1 MLTAECLYSK
11 PMLKISAQLND
22 EEFLGTAEDLAAF
35 VSDKLASLGF
45 GDRHRSTER
54 LVRFYAYEGLLSK
67 PERAPDDRRK
77 ANFGPLQVR
86 QLLLARLLAERGW
99 DLDRIRT
106 LLHENRIIAQLNKL
120 IDELATP
127 TEAEKLFFRTRGSEQ
142 VSPLL
147 SEPDAGSFKEI
158 RENRTR
164 QYSRLRGE
172 VGDFSPSAMPSP
184 RPSRKTSYATVQ
196 QLRQIADS
204 EESPAEAL
212 RLMIKK
218 EMARDDLSPAARNL
232 FEQLL
237 AFNPTTRGDE
247 PKTERWTKLRL
258 AHWCEAHF
266 NIDSRITPTKEE
278 LQGIVDNFSK
288 ALMNKYL

>member
-1 MLTAECLYSK
+1 MLTAECLYSQ

-127 TEAEKLFFRTRGSEQ
+127 TEAEKLFFRTRSSD
-142 VSPLL
+142 VDTL
-147 SEPDAGSFKEI
+147 SEPSPLRSYKPD
-158 RENRTR
+158 RTL
-164 QYSRLRGE
+164 SP
-172 VGDFSPSAMPSP
+172 VVFSARDSEMPDSSSP
-184 RPSRKTSYATVQ
+184 KFRRKTSYSTVQ

-237 AFNPTTRGDE
+237 AFNPTTPGDE

-288 ALMNKYL
+288 VLMNRYL

>member
-1 MLTAECLYSK
+1 
-11 PMLKISAQLND
+11 MLKISAQLND

-127 TEAEKLFFRTRGSEQ
+127 TEAEKLFFRTRSSD
-142 VSPLL
+142 VDTL
-147 SEPDAGSFKEI
+147 SEPSPLRSYKPD
-158 RENRTR
+158 RTL
-164 QYSRLRGE
+164 SP
-172 VGDFSPSAMPSP
+172 VVFSARDSEMPDSSSP
-184 RPSRKTSYATVQ
+184 KFRRKTSYSTVQ

-237 AFNPTTRGDE
+237 AFNPTTPGDE

-288 ALMNKYL
+288 VLMNKYL

>member
-106 LLHENRIIAQLNKL
+106 LLHDNREVTQLNKL

-127 TEAEKLFFRTRGSEQ
+127 TEAEKLFFRTRGSNAES
-142 VSPLL
+142 VA
-147 SEPDAGSFKEI
+147 EPVARSA
-158 RENRTR
+158 R
-164 QYSRLRGE
+164 
-172 VGDFSPSAMPSP
+172 DFSALMLSARDDESP
-184 RPSRKTSYATVQ
+184 DMSSPKFRRKSSYSTVQ

-204 EESPAEAL
+204 EESPADAL

-218 EMARDDLSPAARNL
+218 EMMRDDLSPAARSL

-237 AFNPTTRGDE
+237 AFNPTSRGDE

-258 AHWCEAHF
+258 THWCEAHF
-266 NIDSRITPTKEE
+266 NIDSRISPTKDE
-278 LQGIVDNFSK
+278 LQEIVDNFSK

>member
-1 MLTAECLYSK
+1 
-11 PMLKISAQLND
+11 MLKISAQLND

-127 TEAEKLFFRTRGSEQ
+127 TEAEKLFFRTRSSD
-142 VSPLL
+142 VDTL
-147 SEPDAGSFKEI
+147 SEPSPLRSYKPD
-158 RENRTR
+158 RTL
-164 QYSRLRGE
+164 SP
-172 VGDFSPSAMPSP
+172 VVFSARDSEMPDSSSP
-184 RPSRKTSYATVQ
+184 KFRRKTSYSTVQ

-237 AFNPTTRGDE
+237 AFNPTTPGDE

-288 ALMNKYL
+288 IFMNKYL

>member
-1 MLTAECLYSK
+1 
-11 PMLKISAQLND
+11 MLKLSAQLND

-106 LLHENRIIAQLNKL
+106 LLHDNREVSQLNKL

-127 TEAEKLFFRTRGSEQ
+127 TEAEKLFFRTRSSDMAALSETS
-142 VSPLL
+142 VDSFKPTRNASPLYSRRDV
-147 SEPDAGSFKEI
+147 SEPG
-158 RENRTR
+158 
-164 QYSRLRGE
+164 
-172 VGDFSPSAMPSP
+172 PSAPKFG
-184 RPSRKTSYATVQ
+184 RKTSYSTVQ

-218 EMARDDLSPAARNL
+218 EMARDDLTPAARNL

-266 NIDSRITPTKEE
+266 NIDSRITPSKEE
-278 LQGIVDNFSK
+278 LQEIVDNFSK

>member
-1 MLTAECLYSK
+1 MLTAECLYSTT
-11 PMLKISAQLND
+11 MLKLSAQLND

-142 VSPLL
+142 VSLLL
-147 SEPDAGSFKEI
+147 SEPDAGSFKPSRHASPI
-158 RENRTR
+158 
-164 QYSRLRGE
+164 YSSR
-172 VGDFSPSAMPSP
+172 DFSPAAMPSP
-184 RPSRKTSYATVQ
+184 RPSRKTSYSTVQ

>member
-1 MLTAECLYSK
+1 MLTAECLYSTT
-11 PMLKISAQLND
+11 MLKLSAQLND

-142 VSPLL
+142 ASLML
-147 SEPDAGSFKEI
+147 SEPDAGSLK
-158 RENRTR
+158 R
-164 QYSRLRGE
+164 SRHASPIYFSR
-172 VGDFSPSAMPSP
+172 DFSPAAMPSP
-184 RPSRKTSYATVQ
+184 RPSRKTSYSTVQ

-278 LQGIVDNFSK
+278 LQEIVDNFSK

>member
-1 MLTAECLYSK
+1 
-11 PMLKISAQLND
+11 MLKISAQLND

-106 LLHENRIIAQLNKL
+106 LLHENRVIAQLNKL

-127 TEAEKLFFRTRGSEQ
+127 TEAEKLFFRTRSSD
-142 VSPLL
+142 VDTL
-147 SEPDAGSFKEI
+147 SEPSPLHSYKPP
-158 RENRTR
+158 R
-164 QYSRLRGE
+164 SLSSP
-172 VGDFSPSAMPSP
+172 VFSARDSEMPDLSAPKF
-184 RPSRKTSYATVQ
+184 RRKTSYSTVQ
-196 QLRQIADS
+196 QLRQIAEG

-278 LQGIVDNFSK
+278 LQEIVDNFSK

>member
-1 MLTAECLYSK
+1 MLTAECLYSTTL
-11 PMLKISAQLND
+11 LKLSAQLND

-106 LLHENRIIAQLNKL
+106 LLHDNREVSQLNKL

-127 TEAEKLFFRTRGSEQ
+127 TEAEKLFFRTRS
-142 VSPLL
+142 SDSL
-147 SEPDAGSFKEI
+147 SLAEPDSGNYKP
-158 RENRTR
+158 
-164 QYSRLRGE
+164 SRLSSP
-172 VGDFSPSAMPSP
+172 VFSRRDDVLPSMSP
-184 RPSRKTSYATVQ
+184 PKSGRKTSYSTVQ

-204 EESPAEAL
+204 DESPAEAL

-218 EMARDDLSPAARNL
+218 EMAREDLSPAARNL

-266 NIDSRITPTKEE
+266 NIDSRITPTKDE
-278 LQGIVDNFSK
+278 LQEIVDNFSK

>member
-1 MLTAECLYSK
+1 MLTAECLYSQ

-127 TEAEKLFFRTRGSEQ
+127 TEAEKLFFRTRSSD
-142 VSPLL
+142 VDTL
-147 SEPDAGSFKEI
+147 SEPAPLRSYKPD
-158 RENRTR
+158 RTL
-164 QYSRLRGE
+164 SP
-172 VGDFSPSAMPSP
+172 VVFSARDSEMPDSSSP
-184 RPSRKTSYATVQ
+184 KFRRKTSYSTVQ

-237 AFNPTTRGDE
+237 AFNPTTPGDE

-288 ALMNKYL
+288 VLMNKYL

>member
-11 PMLKISAQLND
+11 TMLKISAQLND

-35 VSDKLASLGF
+35 VSDKLASLGY
-45 GDRHRSTER
+45 GDRHLSTER

-106 LLHENRIIAQLNKL
+106 LLHENREVSQLNKL

-142 VSPLL
+142 VSPML
-147 SEPDAGSFKEI
+147 SEPDARSLKEI
-158 RENRTR
+158 RTR
-164 QYSRLRGE
+164 QYSRPQEEMR
-172 VGDFSPSAMPSP
+172 DFSPSFGTSSP
-184 RPSRKTSYATVQ
+184 RPSRKTSYSTVQ

-278 LQGIVDNFSK
+278 LQEIVDNFSK

>member
-1 MLTAECLYSK
+1 
-11 PMLKISAQLND
+11 MLKISALLND
-22 EEFLGTAEDLAAF
+22 EDFLGTAEDLAAF
-35 VSDKLASLGF
+35 VSDKLASLGY

-106 LLHENRIIAQLNKL
+106 LLHENREIAQLNKL

-127 TEAEKLFFRTRGSEQ
+127 TEAEKLFFRTRSSE
-142 VSPLL
+142 VDALAEPSPSVRSVRNRSLVAY
-147 SEPDAGSFKEI
+147 SMRDTEEPDMSAPKFRRKNS
-158 RENRTR
+158 
-164 QYSRLRGE
+164 YS
-172 VGDFSPSAMPSP
+172 
-184 RPSRKTSYATVQ
+184 TVQ
-196 QLRQIADS
+196 QMRQIAET

-218 EMARDDLSPAARNL
+218 ELMRDDLSPAARSL
-232 FEQLL
+232 FEQLMS
-237 AFNPTTRGDE
+237 FNPTSRGDE

-266 NIDSRITPTKEE
+266 NIDSRVSPTKEE
-278 LQGIVDNFSK
+278 LQEIVDNFSK

>member
-11 PMLKISAQLND
+11 TMLKISAQLND

-45 GDRHRSTER
+45 GDRHLSTER

-106 LLHENRIIAQLNKL
+106 LLHENREISQLNKL

-142 VSPLL
+142 VSPML
-147 SEPDAGSFKEI
+147 SEPDARNLKASM
-158 RENRTR
+158 
-164 QYSRLRGE
+164 RGMSCSIE
-172 VGDFSPSAMPSP
+172 AMRDFSPSFGASSP
-184 RPSRKTSYATVQ
+184 RPSRKTSYSTVQ

-212 RLMIKK
+212 RMMIKK

-278 LQGIVDNFSK
+278 LQEIVDNFSK

>member
-11 PMLKISAQLND
+11 TMLKISAQLND

-106 LLHENRIIAQLNKL
+106 LLHDNREISQLNKL

-127 TEAEKLFFRTRGSEQ
+127 TEAEKLFFRTRGSDE
-142 VSPLL
+142 VSLA
-147 SEPDAGSFKEI
+147 EPDMGSFKPVRNASPI
-158 RENRTR
+158 
-164 QYSRLRGE
+164 YSRRDDAL
-172 VGDFSPSAMPSP
+172 PSMSMPKSG
-184 RPSRKTSYATVQ
+184 RKASYSTVQ

-218 EMARDDLSPAARNL
+218 EMAREDLTPAARNL

-258 AHWCEAHF
+258 THWCEAHF

-278 LQGIVDNFSK
+278 LQEIVDNFSK

>member
-1 MLTAECLYSK
+1 MLTAECLYSTT
-11 PMLKISAQLND
+11 MLKLSAQLND

-106 LLHENRIIAQLNKL
+106 LLHENRILAQLNKL

-142 VSPLL
+142 VSLLL
-147 SEPDAGSFKEI
+147 SEPDAGSFKEFK
-158 RENRTR
+158 ESRTR
-164 QYSRLRGE
+164 LCSRSQPE
-172 VGDFSPSAMPSP
+172 MPDFSPSAMPSP
-184 RPSRKTSYATVQ
+184 RPSRKTSYSTVQ

-218 EMARDDLSPAARNL
+218 ELVRDDLSPAARNL

-237 AFNPTTRGDE
+237 AFNPTSQGDE

-278 LQGIVDNFSK
+278 LQRIVDNFSK

>member
-106 LLHENRIIAQLNKL
+106 LLHENRVIAQLNKL

-127 TEAEKLFFRTRGSEQ
+127 TEAEKLFFRTRGSNAES
-142 VSPLL
+142 V
-147 SEPDAGSFKEI
+147 SEPVVRSA
-158 RENRTR
+158 R
-164 QYSRLRGE
+164 
-172 VGDFSPSAMPSP
+172 DFSPLMFSARDDESP
-184 RPSRKTSYATVQ
+184 DMSSPKFRRKTSYSTVQ

-218 EMARDDLSPAARNL
+218 EMAREDLSPAARNL

-266 NIDSRITPTKEE
+266 NIDSRITPSKEE
-278 LQGIVDNFSK
+278 LQEIVDNFSK
-288 ALMNKYL
+288 TLMNKYL

>member
-1 MLTAECLYSK
+1 MSSFVA
-11 PMLKISAQLND
+11 MLKLSAQLKD
-22 EEFLGTAEDLAAF
+22 DEFLGTAEDLAAF
-35 VSDKLASLGF
+35 VSDKLASLGY

-106 LLHENRIIAQLNKL
+106 LLHENRELSQLNKL

-127 TEAEKLFFRTRGSEQ
+127 TEAEKLFFRTRGSDADS
-142 VSPLL
+142 V
-147 SEPDAGSFKEI
+147 SEPVARSA
-158 RENRTR
+158 R
-164 QYSRLRGE
+164 
-172 VGDFSPSAMPSP
+172 DFSPVMFSARDDESP
-184 RPSRKTSYATVQ
+184 EMSAPKFRRKSSYATVQ
-196 QLRQIADS
+196 QLRQIADHD
-204 EESPAEAL
+204 ESPAEAL

-218 EMARDDLSPAARNL
+218 EMARDDLTPAARNL

-237 AFNPTTRGDE
+237 AFNPTSQGDE

-266 NIDSRITPTKEE
+266 NIDSRVTPTKEE
-278 LQGIVDNFSK
+278 LQAIVDNFSK

>member
-1 MLTAECLYSK
+1 MLTAECLHSK

-127 TEAEKLFFRTRGSEQ
+127 TEAEKLFFRTRSSD
-142 VSPLL
+142 VDTL
-147 SEPDAGSFKEI
+147 SEPSPLRSYKPDRSLSPVVFS
-158 RENRTR
+158 
-164 QYSRLRGE
+164 SRDSE
-172 VGDFSPSAMPSP
+172 MPDSSSPKF
-184 RPSRKTSYATVQ
+184 RRKTSYSTVQ

-237 AFNPTTRGDE
+237 AFNPTTPGDE

-278 LQGIVDNFSK
+278 LQRIVDNFSK

>member
-1 MLTAECLYSK
+1 
-11 PMLKISAQLND
+11 MLKISAQLND
-22 EEFLGTAEDLAAF
+22 EDFLGTAEDLAAF
-35 VSDKLASLGF
+35 VSDKLAALGY

-106 LLHENRIIAQLNKL
+106 LLQENRLIPQLNKL

-127 TEAEKLFFRTRGSEQ
+127 TEAEKLFFRTRGTEAASM
-142 VSPLL
+142 
-147 SEPDAGSFKEI
+147 SEPAVSYK
-158 RENRTR
+158 
-164 QYSRLRGE
+164 SLRH
-172 VGDFSPSAMPSP
+172 VAPAAFSERDDETPDLSSP
-184 RPSRKTSYATVQ
+184 KFRRKSSYATVQ
-196 QLRQIADS
+196 QLRQIAEG

-237 AFNPTTRGDE
+237 AFNPTSPGDE

-266 NIDSRITPTKEE
+266 NIDSRVTPTREE
-278 LQGIVDNFSK
+278 LQTIVDNFSK

>member
-1 MLTAECLYSK
+1 
-11 PMLKISAQLND
+11 MLKLSAQLND

-106 LLHENRIIAQLNKL
+106 LLHDNREVAQLNKL

-127 TEAEKLFFRTRGSEQ
+127 TEAEKLFFRTRGSNAES
-142 VSPLL
+142 VA
-147 SEPDAGSFKEI
+147 EPAPRSA
-158 RENRTR
+158 R
-164 QYSRLRGE
+164 
-172 VGDFSPSAMPSP
+172 DFSPLMFSARDDESP
-184 RPSRKTSYATVQ
+184 DMSSPKFRRKSSYSTVQ

-204 EESPAEAL
+204 EESPADAL

-218 EMARDDLSPAARNL
+218 EMMRDDLSPAARSL

-237 AFNPTTRGDE
+237 AFNPTSRGDE

-258 AHWCEAHF
+258 THWCEAHF
-266 NIDSRITPTKEE
+266 NIDSRISPTKDE
-278 LQGIVDNFSK
+278 LQEIVDNFSK

>member
-1 MLTAECLYSK
+1 
-11 PMLKISAQLND
+11 MLKISAQLND

-127 TEAEKLFFRTRGSEQ
+127 TEAEKLFFRTRSSD
-142 VSPLL
+142 VDTL
-147 SEPDAGSFKEI
+147 SEPSP
-158 RENRTR
+158 
-164 QYSRLRGE
+164 LRSYKPDRSLSP
-172 VGDFSPSAMPSP
+172 VVFSARDSEMPDSSSP
-184 RPSRKTSYATVQ
+184 KFRRKTSYSTVQ

-237 AFNPTTRGDE
+237 AFNPTTPGDE

-288 ALMNKYL
+288 VLMNKYL

>member
-1 MLTAECLYSK
+1 
-11 PMLKISAQLND
+11 MLKLSAQLND

-35 VSDKLASLGF
+35 VSDKLASLGY

-86 QLLLARLLAERGW
+86 QLLLARLLSERGW

-106 LLHENRIIAQLNKL
+106 LLHDNRELSQLNKL

-127 TEAEKLFFRTRGSEQ
+127 TEAEKLFFRTRSSDAATLADPDVDSFKPGRNA
-142 VSPLL
+142 SPLYSRRDV
-147 SEPDAGSFKEI
+147 SEP
-158 RENRTR
+158 
-164 QYSRLRGE
+164 
-172 VGDFSPSAMPSP
+172 SPSSP
-184 RPSRKTSYATVQ
+184 KFGRKTSYSTVQ

-237 AFNPTTRGDE
+237 AFNPTSRGDE

-266 NIDSRITPTKEE
+266 NIDSRIAPSKEE
-278 LQGIVDNFSK
+278 LQEIVDNFSK

>member
-1 MLTAECLYSK
+1 
-11 PMLKISAQLND
+11 MLKISAQLKD
-22 EEFLGTAEDLAAF
+22 DEFLGTAEDLAAF
-35 VSDKLASLGF
+35 VSDKLASLGY

-106 LLHENRIIAQLNKL
+106 LLHENRELSRLNKL

-127 TEAEKLFFRTRGSEQ
+127 TEAEKLFFRTRSSEA
-142 VSPLL
+142 SSLA
-147 SEPDAGSFKEI
+147 EPDADGYK
-158 RENRTR
+158 
-164 QYSRLRGE
+164 
-172 VGDFSPSAMPSP
+172 
-184 RPSRKTSYATVQ
+184 PSRNASLVYARREVPEPSLSSPKFGRKSSYSTVQ
-196 QLRQIADS
+196 QLRQIADND
-204 EESPAEAL
+204 ESPAEAL

-218 EMARDDLSPAARNL
+218 EMMRDDLTPAARNL

-237 AFNPTTRGDE
+237 AFNPTSQGDE

-278 LQGIVDNFSK
+278 LQTIVDNFSK

>member
-11 PMLKISAQLND
+11 PMLKLSAQLND

-106 LLHENRIIAQLNKL
+106 LLHDNREVSQLNKL

-127 TEAEKLFFRTRGSEQ
+127 TEAEKLFFRTRS
-142 VSPLL
+142 SDADTL
-147 SEPDAGSFKEI
+147 SEPSPVRSYKPDRSL
-158 RENRTR
+158 
-164 QYSRLRGE
+164 SPVL
-172 VGDFSPSAMPSP
+172 FSARDSEMPDMSSP
-184 RPSRKTSYATVQ
+184 KFRRKTSYSTVQ

-212 RLMIKK
+212 RMMIKK
-218 EMARDDLSPAARNL
+218 EMARDDLTPAARNL

-266 NIDSRITPTKEE
+266 NIDSRITPTKDE
-278 LQGIVDNFSK
+278 LQEIVDNFSK

>member
-1 MLTAECLYSK
+1 
-11 PMLKISAQLND
+11 MLKISAQLND

-142 VSPLL
+142 VSLLL

-237 AFNPTTRGDE
+237 AFNPTTPGDE

-266 NIDSRITPTKEE
+266 NIDSRISPTKEE